1 LLDHQ
6 VSDQVTILTPR
17 DPQQRGAQ
25 LSLRVKQQGRAVYA
39 SLGQANVLC
48 DWREPDVIR
57 VAPVPLY
64 NSFMDIYRFVD
75 ILRACLAR

>member
-1 LLDHQ
+1 
-6 VSDQVTILTPR
+6 VTIITPR

-25 LSLRVKQQGRAVYA
+25 LSLRIKNQGRAVHTN
-39 SLGQANVLC
+39 LGQAHVLC

-64 NSFMDIYRFVD
+64 NSFMDVYRFVD
-75 ILRACLAR
+75 ILRTCLP